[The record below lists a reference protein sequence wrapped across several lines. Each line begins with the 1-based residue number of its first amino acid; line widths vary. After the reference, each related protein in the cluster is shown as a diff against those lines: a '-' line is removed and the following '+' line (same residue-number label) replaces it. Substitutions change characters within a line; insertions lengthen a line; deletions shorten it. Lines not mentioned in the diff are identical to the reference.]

1 MLSLV
6 SSWYVVFHLH
16 VPRPT
21 SSPCPEIDR
30 KTEAQKGGHLYL
42 GGLFGHV
49 EHMTRRF
56 SEDLKSNY

>member
-21 SSPCPEIDR
+21 SSSCPEIDC

-42 GGLFGHV
+42 GIVYGTCGTNDKK
-49 EHMTRRF
+49 MKKT
-56 SEDLKSNY
+56 